1 MLEIKDSGFHWL
13 IIVGAILL
21 GTQLLPQ
28 SVHAESPLPSA
39 EEGSPAETAEFLNL
53 NNDIVDTK
61 DERERPNVLVRYI
74 HSIDGSSPMGIL
86 MKNDMQKATKRVKG
100 DIRDAL
106 ILSSRCQITSKEDYG
121 SSEFGNWK
129 VDPAG
134 FDFVVTNTI
143 EGYTKAKELFEF
155 NQPLQ
160 FTETWEVKKG
170 LDATISKKWRTSFE
184 FHIDAGLTFE
194 QEDFREDVQALLITV
209 VTPRRGPILKEIC
222 GFIQEHST

>member
-1 MLEIKDSGFHWL
+1 MLETKDIGFHWL

-39 EEGSPAETAEFLNL
+39 EEASDDVTSEFLNE
-53 NNDIVDTK
+53 NNDGVNTTDA
-61 DERERPNVLVRYI
+61 RGRPSVLVRYI
-74 HSIDGSSPMGIL
+74 HSIDGSSAMGIL
-86 MKNDMQKATKRVKG
+86 MKDDMQKATERIEG
-100 DIRDAL
+100 GIRDAL
-106 ILSSRCQITSKEDYG
+106 ILSSACQMTFKEEYG

-129 VDPAG
+129 VDPAVL
-134 FDFVVTNTI
+134 DFVVTNTI
-143 EGYTKAKELFEF
+143 EGYTKAKDLFEF

-184 FHIDAGLTFE
+184 FLVDAGLTFE
-194 QEDFREDVQALLITV
+194 QEDFKGSAPMLLTTV
-209 VTPRRGPILKEIC
+209 VAPRRGPILKEIC

>member
-1 MLEIKDSGFHWL
+1 MLETKDRGFHWL

-21 GTQLLPQ
+21 GTQLLPP
-28 SVHAESPLPSA
+28 SVHAESLLPTAEETRNDETGEVLNENSDEADTRDGRDLPS
-39 EEGSPAETAEFLNL
+39 
-53 NNDIVDTK
+53 
-61 DERERPNVLVRYI
+61 VLVRYI

-86 MKNDMQKATKRVKG
+86 MTEDMQKATERIEG
-100 DIRDAL
+100 GIRNAL
-106 ILSSRCQITSKEDYG
+106 ILSSGCQMISNEDYG
-121 SSEFGNWK
+121 SSEFGYWL

-134 FDFVVTNTI
+134 FNFVVTNTI
-143 EGYTKAKELFEF
+143 EGYTKAKDLFEF

-184 FHIDAGLTFE
+184 FHVDAGLTFE
-194 QEDFREDVQALLITV
+194 QEDFRDDVQALITTV